1 MNTLSPTAEDG
12 PPPSLRAPLLWFLLP
27 YAAGLIVARFA
38 LAIPAVGIF
47 SVSAGVL
54 LCLALLGF
62 RFSRHQ
68 TERAKEF
75 RWHAITAVCWT
86 LAIFL
91 GAIAYWAVR
100 YPAPD
105 PEWATLPPR
114 EAELS
119 VSVDRLFQGQRD
131 ARRITGIATIR
142 GSAFP
147 VHEELAGRRIYF
159 SIWLGEAPPHVPERG
174 DRLRVRGLVRASPGE
189 PVPRSFDAFLESEQV
204 FLRLQRGRVLD
215 LEAPASGLP
224 RLGNR
229 ANAILTRAL
238 LAGNGEA
245 HTEGRML
252 PAMLL
257 GQKWMLDSEVRQ
269 GFIRSGTMHLFA
281 VSGLHV
287 MAVAFTIAT
296 LLSLLRIPRAPAAIL
311 GLGLL
316 FMYVQATGAPPSAT
330 RAYSMVFFY
339 WVAQA
344 FLRQRLPVAA
354 LVASAVATLLW
365 SPQQLFAAGF
375 QLSYTVV
382 SAILLF
388 GVPLGQALAARI
400 QGSRYVPVA
409 EWSKATHLALKGAR
423 GTVQLFAISLAASLG
438 SLPLILGFFGLIT
451 PGAVFLNMIL
461 VPLAGFVVI
470 AGCLAM
476 VAGVAGLEFVAAFWN
491 HGAWLILRFMTG
503 LIDLCLRI
511 PGFFQPF
518 EWRWSPAAYIAA
530 MAFIGSCA
538 LLHREWARAWSFR
551 WLLPPAV
558 IVIAL
563 LIGSQPLR
571 G

>member
-1 MNTLSPTAEDG
+1 MNTLSHTAEDG

-27 YAAGLIVARFA
+27 YAAGLIAARFA
-38 LAIPAVGIF
+38 LAAPSVWIF
-47 SVSAGVL
+47 SVCAGAL
-54 LCLALLGF
+54 LCLAFLGH
-62 RFSRHQ
+62 RLSRC
-68 TERAKEF
+68 EVEPAKEN
-75 RWHAITAVCWT
+75 RLRVVAAVCWS

-91 GAIAYWAVR
+91 SAIAYWGVR
-100 YPAPD
+100 FPAPD

-131 ARRITGIATIR
+131 ARRITGIATVR
-142 GSAFP
+142 ASAFP

-159 SIWLGEAPPHVPERG
+159 SIWLGEDPSAIPVRG

-204 FLRLQRGRVLD
+204 FLRLQRGRVLE
-215 LEAPASGLP
+215 LEAPAGGLA

-229 ANAILTRAL
+229 ANALLTRAL

-257 GQKWMLDSEVRQ
+257 GQKWMLDGEVRQ

-296 LLSLLRIPRAPAAIL
+296 LLSLLRIPGAPAAIL
-311 GLGLL
+311 GLSLL
-316 FMYVQATGAPPSAT
+316 FVYVQATGAPPSAT

-400 QGSRYVPVA
+400 QGSRHVPVA
-409 EWSKATHLALKGAR
+409 EWSKATHLALQGAR

-476 VAGVAGLEFVAAFWN
+476 AAGVAGLEFIAAFWN

-511 PGFFQPF
+511 PGFFQPL
-518 EWRWSPAAYIAA
+518 EWRWSPLAYIAA
-530 MAFIGSCA
+530 TAFIGSCA
-538 LLHREWARAWSFR
+538 VMHRDWARAWTFR
-551 WLLPPAV
+551 WFLPPAV